1 MFLLCAVN
9 ILCMITGVLLN
20 SVVIASLWKSSKHRK
35 KLCNF
40 MVLVLSCFDLA
51 VVTVTH
57 PLLILSTIYFNFGDY
72 NELREQI
79 RIYICVLLDGFSMW
93 CLLMLTI
100 ERFLG
105 IMYPIFHRTSV
116 TKKRL
121 LFLLGILTA
130 LNIIQSTM
138 AFQNVLIPDT
148 ILVIVYL
155 PFYLFVLFFLN
166 YKMFVVA
173 KEKQRNN
180 ILPNIAFTTA
190 DKENRKHIFDLKKVS
205 TCFLA
210 VMCFFVCSCPGIVI
224 SCLFSAQK
232 ISLYDK
238 NVVPLSLWMSTF
250 VSMNST
256 FNCLIF
262 FWKNSILRHEGMKA
276 VKYFC
281 SVRSR
286 NPEWNI

>member
-1 MFLLCAVN
+1 
-9 ILCMITGVLLN
+9 
-20 SVVIASLWKSSKHRK
+20 
-35 KLCNF
+35 

-173 KEKQRNN
+173 N
-180 ILPNIAFTTA
+180 IHHLWS
-190 DKENRKHIFDLKKVS
+190 KENRKHIFDLKKVS

-262 FWKNSILRHEGMKA
+262 FWKIQSCTMR
-276 VKYFC
+276 
-281 SVRSR
+281 
-286 NPEWNI
+286 EWRQ